1 MLIRLR
7 AMISPTRSNIQPGTT
22 ATGTVIKVADYGA
35 LVRLDCGK
43 VGLVHISEIANTF
56 VRDVSDYVK
65 ESDRVTVKILREND
79 RGRFEFSIKQ
89 CDLPSTP
96 PPVKQPPRAEPVF
109 AGAAPVPKRPD
120 DSRSFGPAPQTFE
133 DRLSMFLKD
142 SEERQL
148 DLKRHMDIRRGRR

>member
-1 MLIRLR
+1 MPIRFR
-7 AMISPTRSNIQPGTT
+7 AMISPTTSSIEPGTT
-22 ATGTVIKVADYGA
+22 ATGTVVKVADYGA

-65 ESDRVTVKILREND
+65 ESDRVTVKVLREND

-89 CDLPSTP
+89 CDLPPTP
-96 PPVKQPPRAEPVF
+96 SPVKQPAMVEPVF
-109 AGAAPVPKRPD
+109 ADAAPAPKRPGE
-120 DSRSFGPAPQTFE
+120 SRSFRPVPQTFE
-133 DRLSMFLKD
+133 DRLSVFLKD
-142 SEERQL
+142 SQERQL